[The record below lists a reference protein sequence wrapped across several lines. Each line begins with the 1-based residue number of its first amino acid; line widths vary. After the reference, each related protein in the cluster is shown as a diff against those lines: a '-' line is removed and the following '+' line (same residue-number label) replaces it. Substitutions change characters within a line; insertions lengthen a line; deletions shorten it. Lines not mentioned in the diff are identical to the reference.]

1 MLIGY
6 ARVSTQDQNPD
17 LQKDALQKAGC
28 REIYVDKVT
37 GTAAHRSELQKA
49 RARLREG
56 DTLVVWRLD
65 RLGRSLKDLIDWVAY
80 LEQEGVAFKSLQE
93 SIDTTTPTGKLVFH
107 MFGALAEFERNLIRE
122 RTQAGLAAA
131 RARGRKGGR
140 AKALSPAKRNRAVEL
155 YNNREV
161 SVKEICN
168 MFSISKPTLYSYVRE
183 SQASQPSQTGS

>member
-17 LQKDALQKAGC
+17 LQEDALKKAGC
-28 REIYVDKVT
+28 TEIFSDKAT
-37 GTAAHRSELQKA
+37 GTASQRPELEKA
-49 RARLREG
+49 KLKLRKG
-56 DTLVVWRLD
+56 DTLIVWRLD

-80 LEQEGVAFKSLQE
+80 LEEQGIAFKSLQE
-93 SIDTTTPTGKLVFH
+93 SIDTTTSTGKLIFH

-140 AKALSPAKRNRAVEL
+140 SKALSPAKRKRAVEL
-155 YNNREV
+155 YNKREV
-161 SVKEICN
+161 SVKEICA
-168 MFSISKPTLYSYVRE
+168 MFSISKPTLYSYLQE
-183 SQASQPSQTGS
+183 SNRV